1 MIKKIDNDTPMLLTD
16 SPVNV
21 PLIVSSIDAG
31 REAQGRLT
39 SMGILP
45 GEKLI
50 LLRRDS
56 RGPILLEVKG
66 TRVAIGRGLGMKVL
80 VTNNGSE

>member
-1 MIKKIDNDTPMLLTD
+1 MIKKIDKHTLMLLTD

-21 PLIVSSIDAG
+21 PLIVASIDAG
-31 REAQGRLT
+31 REAQARLT

-50 LLRRDS
+50 LLRRDLH
-56 RGPILLEVKG
+56 GPIVLEVKG

-80 VTNNGSE
+80 VTNNSSE